1 MSKSILIVDDNELN
15 REVAIDFLSHHGYQL
30 DEAKDG
36 AEAVEMVKNNHYDIV
51 LMDIMMP
58 VMDGVEATKQ
68 IRALKGFEGPPKIIA
83 VTAKKLEG
91 NAGLWAGAGFNDFIG
106 KPFDQGDL
114 DRVV

>member
-1 MSKSILIVDDNELN
+1 MSKSILVVDDNELN
-15 REVAIDFLSHHGYQL
+15 REVVIDFLSSQGHQF

-36 AEAVEMVKNNHYDIV
+36 AEAVEMVKQKNYDVV

-68 IRALKGFEGPPKIIA
+68 IRALKGFEEPPRIIA
-83 VTAKKLEG
+83 VTAKKLDG

-106 KPFDQGDL
+106 KPFDQEDL

>member
-15 REVAIDFLSHHGYQL
+15 REVVIDLLSHQGYQL

-36 AEAVEMVKNNHYDIV
+36 VEAVELVKQKHYDIV

-58 VMDGVEATKQ
+58 IMDGVEATKQ
-68 IRALKGFEGPPKIIA
+68 IRAMKGFEEPPKIIA
-83 VTAKKLEG
+83 VTAKKLDG

-106 KPFDQGDL
+106 KPFDQADL
-114 DRVV
+114 DRVI